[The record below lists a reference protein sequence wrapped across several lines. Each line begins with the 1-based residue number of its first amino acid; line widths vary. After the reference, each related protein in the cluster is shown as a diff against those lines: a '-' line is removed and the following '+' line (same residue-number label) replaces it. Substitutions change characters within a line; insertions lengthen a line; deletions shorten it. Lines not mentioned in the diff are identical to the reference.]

1 MLTVLRA
8 SERLIRKPQTIG
20 VKVKRPS
27 PISIGAM
34 KAQKAICSSHFR
46 CFQNGALRG
55 APLGVALIPPSFRRS
70 RAGTCHEGGA
80 PLGMAGPRTSDEAV
94 LGNDLIELR
103 LALRGRVG

>member
-20 VKVKRPS
+20 VKVKRPR

-46 CFQNGALRG
+46 CFQN
-55 APLGVALIPPSFRRS
+55 VALIPPSFRRS

-80 PLGMAGPRTSDEAV
+80 PPGMAGPRTSDEAV
-94 LGNDLIELR
+94 LGNDLIELC
-103 LALRGRVG
+103 LALRGC